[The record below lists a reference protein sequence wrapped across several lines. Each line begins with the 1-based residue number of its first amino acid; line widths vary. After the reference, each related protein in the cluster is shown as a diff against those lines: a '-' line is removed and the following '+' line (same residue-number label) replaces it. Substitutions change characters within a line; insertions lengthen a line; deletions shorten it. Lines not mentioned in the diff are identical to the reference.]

1 MPPLELDSKDELRLS
16 GKLLLES
23 THWIWKTTTS
33 GLAIRWQKVIAMA
46 MSKAIYGP
54 IEQILTQWKSGHGH
68 VHGHGHSYDYN
79 HAMYPDHDDEV
90 E

>member
-1 MPPLELDSKDELRLS
+1 M
-16 GKLLLES
+16 
-23 THWIWKTTTS
+23 
-33 GLAIRWQKVIAMA
+33 AIRWQKVIAMA